1 MEVAQENFPSSAGPK
16 NQSEA
21 SACQHRV
28 RLLTPV
34 RGMALENRR
43 CEYLV
48 EGPRA
53 CQQEAAE
60 GEPTWKAQELPSS

>member
-34 RGMALENRR
+34 RGMALKIRR

-53 CQQEAAE
+53 CQQ
-60 GEPTWKAQELPSS
+60 